1 MKKTGFGLIETSI
14 LLVIVAFMSISALSL
29 YSMNSKNKSLEIKKL
44 KEKYIISKIEQLDT
58 NSRLNKIYEAIKNF
72 VILNHRLP
80 CPDNDSDGI
89 EASNPGSCDDTNQI
103 HDENNLNENIIYN
116 NLPYGTLE
124 LLEEFSRDEWNNN
137 FVYYVDKRF
146 TKKTNTPDAI
156 TGFAATKTMH
166 QTNNDAN
173 SDPRIG
179 DPNFEIIN
187 VSKNSNPIEPSDG
200 LNNNIRPSASYIFVI
215 VSGGKNVDLNGTTLP
230 TAFNYENRDNND
242 NIFKTIDEN
251 DNDNKD
257 ILLFKN
263 KQEILKDAKLSHF
276 LCSQN
281 DGDIIFNADTED
293 DHGNLG
299 SCASGA
305 TISFDNIV
313 YKKNNYSKANCP
325 CAPGLSIVRRC
336 EEYGIWQNIES
347 MTQDQCNQ

>member
-257 ILLFKN
+257 ILLFK
-263 KQEILKDAKLSHF
+263 
-276 LCSQN
+276 
-281 DGDIIFNADTED
+281 
-293 DHGNLG
+293 
-299 SCASGA
+299 
-305 TISFDNIV
+305 V
-313 YKKNNYSKANCP
+313 
-325 CAPGLSIVRRC
+325 
-336 EEYGIWQNIES
+336 
-347 MTQDQCNQ
+347 